1 MAEGAAVTEF
11 SRFDTVATSY
21 AAGRPN
27 YPAALYDSLASQLGR
42 SLAGADVVDLGAGT
56 GIASRQLADR
66 GAVVTAVELSGPMIA
81 ELAATSPQVRPVRG
95 SATALPLRSHCADL
109 VTSAQ
114 AWHWMDP
121 ELAIPEFL
129 RILRPGGM
137 FAAWW
142 NLTHRD
148 SEWEHEQELRIEA
161 ADPQWRS
168 FGSGPYG
175 RRDNEFE
182 PYPNLSVATHEF
194 AWQRTIP
201 LNQHIDN
208 LASKSYIAALPNRD
222 EFLRAE
228 RAILAKQ
235 FPDENVTERFSTH
248 MVTVNV
254 PPAERIGE

>member
-1 MAEGAAVTEF
+1 MAEY
-11 SRFDTVATSY
+11 SRFDMVAASY

-27 YPAALYDSLASQLGR
+27 YPAALYDTLASQLGR
-42 SLAGADVVDLGAGT
+42 SLTGVHVVDLGAGT
-56 GIASRQLADR
+56 GIASRQLAER

-81 ELAATSPQVRPVRG
+81 QLAATSPRVRPVRG
-95 SATALPLRSHCADL
+95 SATALPLRRQCADL

-121 ELAIPEFL
+121 ALAIPEFM
-129 RILRPGGM
+129 RILRPGGV

-148 SEWEHEQELRIEA
+148 SEWEHEQERRIEA
-161 ADPQWRS
+161 ADPDWLKT
-168 FGSGPYG
+168 GSGPYG

-182 PYPNLSVATHEF
+182 TYSGLSVLRHDF

-201 LNQHIDN
+201 LDRHLDN

-222 EFLRAE
+222 EFLRTE

-248 MVTVNV
+248 MVTVDM
-254 PPAERIGE
+254 PTIARIGE